1 MFKSNILIGFLAIT
15 VFALTAAVK
24 DNTDLQRISQKY
36 KNAKLVEMDV
46 EKTVTSSLL
55 GRETKHAGKIYL
67 SHGKFRWE
75 NESPEKSL
83 LLFDG
88 STIWS
93 EQIPPVELG
102 GPVQVAR
109 GKVDKKNRSHILV
122 SSLLGA
128 DVQGNFDVMS
138 EKVAGDLTTLQLKPK
153 TDDLTIQS
161 VIVLVDTKAKTLN
174 EIRYED
180 EVGNETKIKLS
191 NIQFL
196 NKEKR
201 KLFQYQPPK
210 GAQVTDL

>member
-24 DNTDLQRISQKY
+24 DNTNLQRISQKY

-46 EKTVTSSLL
+46 EKTVTSTLL
-55 GRETKHAGKIYL
+55 GRETKHSGKIYL

-75 NESPEKSL
+75 NETPEKSL
-83 LLFDG
+83 LVFDG
-88 STIWS
+88 NTIWS
-93 EQIPPVELG
+93 EQTPPVELG

-128 DVQGNFDVMS
+128 DLQGNFDITS
-138 EKVAGDLTTLQLKPK
+138 EKIEGNQSTFVMKPK
-153 TDDLTIQS
+153 TDDLTIKS
-161 VIVLVDTKAKTLN
+161 VTVVADTKEKTLR
-174 EIRYED
+174 EVRYED